1 MRRLF
6 LLAVIALLAVVAL
19 FGSASPSAASQLIDR
34 NANNVALAVNDKD
47 EALLTYSAGGTT
59 KHVLAW
65 GAINA
70 LAPTQA
76 RPQVAFK
83 LDYAGGYGKYHRDY
97 WKTFGSSCGTYDGPP
112 LAWLVKACK
121 APDGSYWALQA
132 WQRGLPNYGVAPT
145 AAQSAWEL
153 HLSHW
158 SGELPVLT
166 IKLDWSY
173 RRFQHLYGSLV
184 YQGSGVFG
192 FRSTHSG
199 MPLDTYGRNLYVDT
213 FGSPYGA
220 GWKRE
225 NSFLTHRSKG
235 TFCYG
240 FYPHAGH
247 PVGNGSKYRAT
258 VIGPGVAPDVMWQGD
273 ALGAYDRTADLAAN
287 ADQHSPAFADPAC
300 KVN

>member
-6 LLAVIALLAVVAL
+6 LLAAVLLFA
-19 FGSASPSAASQLIDR
+19 SASPAAASQLIDR
-34 NANNVALAVNDKD
+34 NANDVGLAVNGKG

-65 GAINA
+65 GAMNA
-70 LAPTQA
+70 LAPSRT

-83 LDYAGGYGKYHRDY
+83 LDYAGGYGKYHRNY
-97 WKTFGSSCGTYDGPP
+97 WTTFGSSCGPYDGPP
-112 LAWLVKACK
+112 LGWLVKACK

-145 AAQSAWEL
+145 SAQSAWEL

-158 SGELPVLT
+158 TGELPVLT

-173 RRFQHLYGSLV
+173 HRFQHLYGSFV
-184 YQGSGVFG
+184 YQGGGVFG
-192 FRSTHSG
+192 FRSTHGG

-213 FGSPYGA
+213 FGSSYGA

-247 PVGNGSKYRAT
+247 PAGNGSKYRAT
-258 VIGPGVAPDVMWQGD
+258 VIGPGVAPDIIWQGN
-273 ALGAYDRTADLAAN
+273 ALGPYDQTADLAAN
-287 ADQHSPAFADPAC
+287 VEQHSPAFADPAC